1 MSKPKRPSGRDAAK
15 LQIFRAPSSRL
26 FSGAKVGDH
35 EGRPEHNQELTA
47 PFFFRDGHAMTRSIP
62 YADLF
67 LDKRRPTIF
76 DASMPA
82 EQVPI
87 SRRTM
92 GPCPRARAVVLC
104 LLVSAAISGCRLH
117 MEVSTLALDAAT
129 APVIDQDAPAHRVA

>member
-1 MSKPKRPSGRDAAK
+1 
-15 LQIFRAPSSRL
+15 
-26 FSGAKVGDH
+26 
-35 EGRPEHNQELTA
+35 
-47 PFFFRDGHAMTRSIP
+47 MTRSIP

-104 LLVSAAISGCRLH
+104 LLVSAALSGCRLH
-117 MEVSTLALDAAT
+117 MEDSTLALDAAT
-129 APVIDQDAPAHRVA
+129 APVIDQAAAAYRDANKLHNLRIDYDAVAEFDAPETVYNP